1 MVSNVKTDGVLP
13 EDVEVVC
20 VTVVD
25 DELEPE
31 IESEEATEL
40 VVAPVSAVEDVV
52 WDPEV
57 VEDADGPFRRSAT
70 YPPTIMI
77 IITTTTI
84 PIVLVLLS
92 PFLILFFEPNI
103 RRGLRQ
109 RKCD

>member
-20 VTVVD
+20 AAEVD

-52 WDPEV
+52 
-57 VEDADGPFRRSAT
+57 
-70 YPPTIMI
+70 
-77 IITTTTI
+77 
-84 PIVLVLLS
+84 
-92 PFLILFFEPNI
+92 
-103 RRGLRQ
+103 
-109 RKCD
+109 